1 MQASTITKPT
11 ESTGTVSGQQQPQF
25 SGGKEDST
33 RRRQYMQTCEEK
45 EGDLGSAETR
55 GSEGVHE
62 ISYRRCS
69 TLPGSEWVLIDPAA
83 EAE

>member
-45 EGDLGSAETR
+45 EG
-55 GSEGVHE
+55 
-62 ISYRRCS
+62 I
-69 TLPGSEWVLIDPAA
+69 
-83 EAE
+83 